1 MYDTIIRAGRLGNG
15 QLVDVA
21 IKHGKIAALGSLPE
35 STEAKQT
42 LTLGGQVHVS
52 AGWIDGHTHCYPASP
67 IYHDEPDKVGVESG
81 VTTVIDAGSTGADDV
96 DDFQR
101 LAAGCKT
108 RVHALLNISRIG
120 LLRQNEL
127 ADPADIDPA
136 LAQAAIRRHPGF
148 IVGIKARMSGSVVGE
163 SGLQPLRMAKQIQQA
178 NGNLPLMVHVG
189 NTPPDLDE
197 IVALLG
203 EGDLLTHCF
212 NGKPNRILTPAGELH
227 QAVREAM
234 RRGLLLDIG
243 HGGASFSFEVA
254 ELAIAQGIL
263 PHTISSD
270 IYCKNRIK
278 GPVYSLAHVMS
289 KFFAIG
295 MTLEQVLA
303 CVTHQAADAL
313 RLPGKG
319 RLEVGADADI
329 TLFEVS
335 CGPTLFT
342 DTEAGT
348 RNGDR
353 QLLPLAA
360 LVGGELVLTHYGKS
374 HHAFCV

>member
-1 MYDTIIRAGRLGNG
+1 
-15 QLVDVA
+15 
-21 IKHGKIAALGSLPE
+21 
-35 STEAKQT
+35 
-42 LTLGGQVHVS
+42 
-52 AGWIDGHTHCYPASP
+52 
-67 IYHDEPDKVGVESG
+67 
-81 VTTVIDAGSTGADDV
+81 
-96 DDFQR
+96 
-101 LAAGCKT
+101 
-108 RVHALLNISRIG
+108 
-120 LLRQNEL
+120 
-127 ADPADIDPA
+127 
-136 LAQAAIRRHPGF
+136 
-148 IVGIKARMSGSVVGE
+148 
-163 SGLQPLRMAKQIQQA
+163 
-178 NGNLPLMVHVG
+178 
-189 NTPPDLDE
+189 
-197 IVALLG
+197 
-203 EGDLLTHCF
+203 
-212 NGKPNRILTPAGELH
+212 
-227 QAVREAM
+227 M

-342 DTEAGT
+342 DTEAGA

-353 QLLPLAA
+353 QLLPSRRP
-360 LVGGELVLTHYGKS
+360 GGRRTGSDSLREITPCLLCMRNTGS
-374 HHAFCV
+374 NR

>member
-1 MYDTIIRAGRLGNG
+1 MYDMIIRAGRLGSG

-21 IKHGKIAALGSLPE
+21 IKHGKIAALGSLPG

-101 LAAGCKT
+101 IAATCKT

-212 NGKPNRILTPAGELH
+212 NGKPNRILTPAGELR

-360 LVGGELVLTHYGKS
+360 LVGGALVLTHYGKS